1 MTRDPGCL
9 SRRECTGNGQRAT
22 PSYNDRGPIHVLA
35 RILLAVMLIAPFAEA
50 RERAVLIYPKER
62 SWFRRI
68 FYTSHQRDL
77 RARIEA
83 RYETD
88 VHEQVAS
95 EEELFAV
102 DVDGATL
109 LVLSAHG
116 DAFSMY
122 FASRKTRTLDSTDRI
137 TLRRFFDRLDPYA
150 TIVLQ
155 SCHTGRGFAHL
166 VKEAAGPDRR
176 VIAARGE
183 VPANGLRITSVAP
196 FDVTIDCDDG
206 GRAWDCT
213 IRL

>member
-1 MTRDPGCL
+1 MLTRL
-9 SRRECTGNGQRAT
+9 
-22 PSYNDRGPIHVLA
+22 
-35 RILLAVMLIAPFAEA
+35 LLAVLLLAPCAGA
-50 RERAVLIYPKER
+50 SERAVLIYPKER

-68 FYTSHQRDL
+68 FYTSHQEKL

-83 RYETD
+83 RYETN

-102 DVDGATL
+102 DVRGATL

-116 DAFSMY
+116 DPFSMY
-122 FASRKTRTLDSTDRI
+122 FGNRKSRTLDATDRVR
-137 TLRRFFDRLDPYA
+137 LAKFFGRLDPYA

-166 VKEAAGPDRR
+166 VKEAAGPNRR

-183 VPANGLRITSVAP
+183 VPWNGLRITSVAP
-196 FDVTIDCDDG
+196 FDVAIDCSEG
-206 GRAWDCT
+206 GRRWDCT
-213 IRL
+213 VRLTQ